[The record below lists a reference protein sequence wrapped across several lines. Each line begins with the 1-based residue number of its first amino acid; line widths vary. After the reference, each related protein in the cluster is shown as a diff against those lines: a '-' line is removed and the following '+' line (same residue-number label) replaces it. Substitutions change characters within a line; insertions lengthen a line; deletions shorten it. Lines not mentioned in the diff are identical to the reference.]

1 LFDVGIENFLKISQS
16 SSKPVKVRKALAN
29 SPVRE
34 KGLKLSR
41 AALST
46 DLKAKYATNSVR
58 VRPGD
63 SARLIRGEY
72 AGVEGKI
79 QKVFPT
85 EGRVTVEG
93 VTREKIAGG
102 TSPLRIHTSN
112 LVITSLNLDDKFRRE
127 KLEGSS

>member
-1 LFDVGIENFLKISQS
+1 MKISTS

-29 SPVRE
+29 TST
-34 KGLKLSR
+34 KDKALKLAR
-41 AALST
+41 AMLST

-63 SARLIRGEY
+63 SVKLVRGEY

-79 QKVFPT
+79 QKVFPQ

-102 TSPLRIHTSN
+102 TTPLRIHTSN
-112 LVITSLNLDDKFRRE
+112 VVVTNLNLDDKFRRQ

>member
-1 LFDVGIENFLKISQS
+1 LKFSVS
-16 SSKPVKVRKALAN
+16 SSKPVKVRKKLAN
-29 SPVRE
+29 SSTRD
-34 KGLKLSR
+34 KALKLSR
-41 AALST
+41 AMLST

-63 SARLIRGEY
+63 SVKLVRGEY

-79 QKVFPT
+79 QKVFPQ
-85 EGRVTVEG
+85 EGRITVEG

-102 TSPLRIHTSN
+102 TTPLRIHTSN
-112 LVITSLNLDDKFRRE
+112 VVVTGLNLDDKFRRE

>member
-1 LFDVGIENFLKISQS
+1 MKISEG
-16 SSKPVKVRKALAN
+16 SSKPVKVRKSFAKQAT
-29 SPVRE
+29 RE
-34 KGLKLSR
+34 RALKLAR
-41 AALST
+41 AMLSG
-46 DLKAKYATNSVR
+46 DLKAKYTTNSIR

-63 SARLIRGEY
+63 SVKLVRGEY

-79 QKVFPT
+79 QKVFPS

-102 TSPLRIHTSN
+102 TTPLRIHTSN
-112 LVITSLNLDDKFRRE
+112 LVVTGINLEDKLRRQ

>member
-1 LFDVGIENFLKISQS
+1 M
-16 SSKPVKVRKALAN
+16 LA
-29 SPVRE
+29 
-34 KGLKLSR
+34 
-41 AALST
+41 T

-63 SARLIRGEY
+63 SVKLVRGEY

-79 QKVFPT
+79 QKVFPL
-85 EGRVTVEG
+85 EGRITVEG

-102 TSPLRIHTSN
+102 TTPLRIHTSN
-112 LVITSLNLDDKFRRE
+112 VVVTSLNLDDKFRRQ

>member
-1 LFDVGIENFLKISQS
+1 MKISEG

-29 SPVRE
+29 SPSGDRA
-34 KGLKLSR
+34 LKLSR
-41 AALST
+41 AMLSS
-46 DLKAKYATNSVR
+46 DLKAKYTTNSVR

-63 SARLIRGEY
+63 SVKLVRGEY

-79 QKVFPT
+79 QKVFPQ
-85 EGRVTVEG
+85 EGRITVEG

-102 TSPLRIHTSN
+102 TTPLRIHTSN
-112 LVITSLNLDDKFRRE
+112 VVVTGLNLDDKFRRE

>member
-1 LFDVGIENFLKISQS
+1 MKFSVS
-16 SSKPVKVRKALAN
+16 SSKPVKVRKKLAN
-29 SPVRE
+29 SSTRD
-34 KGLKLSR
+34 KALKLSR
-41 AALST
+41 AMLST

-63 SARLIRGEY
+63 SVKLVRGEY

-79 QKVFPT
+79 QKVFPQ
-85 EGRVTVEG
+85 EGRITVEG

-102 TSPLRIHTSN
+102 TTPLRIHTSN
-112 LVITSLNLDDKFRRE
+112 VVVTGLNLDDKFRRE

>member
-1 LFDVGIENFLKISQS
+1 MKISES
-16 SSKPVKVRKALAN
+16 SSKPNKVRKMTAN
-29 SPVRE
+29 QSVQDRS
-34 KGLKLSR
+34 LKLAR
-41 AALST
+41 AMLST
-46 DLKAKYATNSVR
+46 DLKAKYTTNAAR

-63 SARLIRGEY
+63 SVRLVRGEY

-79 QKVFPT
+79 VKVFPK

-102 TSPLRIHTSN
+102 TTPLRIHTSN
-112 LVITSLNLDDKFRRE
+112 LVITSLNLDDKFRRQ

>member
-1 LFDVGIENFLKISQS
+1 MKISAS
-16 SSKPVKVRKALAN
+16 SSKPVKVRKVLAN
-29 SPVRE
+29 SST
-34 KGLKLSR
+34 KDKSLKLAR
-41 AALST
+41 AMLST
-46 DLKAKYATNSVR
+46 NLKAKYATNSVR

-63 SARLIRGEY
+63 SVKLVRGEY

-79 QKVFPT
+79 QKVFPQ

-102 TSPLRIHTSN
+102 TTPLRIHTSN
-112 LVITSLNLDDKFRRE
+112 VVVTNLNLDDKFRRQ

>member
-1 LFDVGIENFLKISQS
+1 MKVSEG
-16 SSKPVKVRKALAN
+16 SSKPVKVRKVLAR
-29 SPVRE
+29 SPTRE
-34 KGLKLSR
+34 KALKLAR
-41 AALST
+41 AMLST
-46 DLKAKYATNSVR
+46 DLKAKYSTNSVR

-63 SARLIRGEY
+63 NVKLVRGEY

-79 QKVFPT
+79 QKVFPS

-102 TSPLRIHTSN
+102 TTPLRIHTSN
-112 LVITSLNLDDKFRRE
+112 VVVTGLNLDDKFRRQ

>member
-1 LFDVGIENFLKISQS
+1 MKFSTS

-29 SPVRE
+29 NPTRE
-34 KGLKLSR
+34 RTLKLAR
-41 AALST
+41 AMLSA
-46 DLKAKYATNSVR
+46 DLKSKYATNSVR

-63 SARLIRGEY
+63 SVRLVRGEY

-79 QKVFPT
+79 QKVFPA

-102 TSPLRIHTSN
+102 TTPLRIHTSN
-112 LVITSLNLDDKFRRE
+112 VVVTSLNLDDKFRRQ
-127 KLEGSS
+127 KLEGTS